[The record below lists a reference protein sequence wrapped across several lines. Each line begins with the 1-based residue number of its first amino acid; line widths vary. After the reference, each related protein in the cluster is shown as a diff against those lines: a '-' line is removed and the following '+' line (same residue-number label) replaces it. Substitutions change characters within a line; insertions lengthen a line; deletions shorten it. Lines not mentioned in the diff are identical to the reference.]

1 MINNVIV
8 KPSEVWAYFQNHKGE
23 LGTQM
28 NLLAEANEG
37 KIGIYLTE
45 RDGDPAFVVEDCDEV
60 IDEDI
65 TTNPAD
71 CEETAEIFYA
81 QYLGYDELDMSAD
94 SDIEKEIIEERE
106 DEITVLFQNLLFDL
120 LVDTADEDIIND
132 IVEDVKEHTL
142 EYIARKHNLPIYRP
156 MYLEDEDGVDFF
168 SEYPYEEMIFEDF
181 NPIYEP
187 TD

>member
-8 KPSEVWAYFQNHKGE
+8 KPSEVWRYYHAHKSE
-23 LGTQM
+23 LDTHM
-28 NLLAEANEG
+28 LLIAEGNEG
-37 KIGIYLTE
+37 QIGIYITK
-45 RDGDPAFVVEDCDEV
+45 RDGYPCLTVEDCDDV
-60 IDEDI
+60 IDEY
-65 TTNPAD
+65 TVVSEVN
-71 CEETAEIFYA
+71 CEEAATELYSE
-81 QYLGYDELDMSAD
+81 YLAYEETDGSAD